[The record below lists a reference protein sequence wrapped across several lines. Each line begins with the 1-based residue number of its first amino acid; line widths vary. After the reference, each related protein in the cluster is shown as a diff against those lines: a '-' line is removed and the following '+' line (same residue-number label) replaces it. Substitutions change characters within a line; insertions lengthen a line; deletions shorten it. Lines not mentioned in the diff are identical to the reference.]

1 MTLLVTG
8 GAGRLARALAARGGD
23 GVTALPRAALD
34 IGDAATV
41 ARVLAELKPSAVI
54 NAAAVSSVDAADA
67 ARAHAVNAVA
77 PGVLAAACAA
87 AGAPL
92 IHLSTDYVFGAATDR
107 PWREDDPV
115 SPINAYGRMKAEGE
129 VRALAAGGRVCVAR
143 VAWLFGD
150 GEDFIARMLAVGR
163 AKGEVT
169 VAADQI
175 GSPTPIGILAARLLT
190 LAGWMA
196 EGVATPEILHMAGSP
211 PVSRADWVAA
221 GFAAAAAWGETVPRL
236 VRARLADFPDDAPRP
251 AYSALDTTRATAL
264 FGSPIDWRTGFATP

>member
-1 MTLLVTG
+1 MSGPILATG
-8 GAGRLARALAARGGD
+8 GRGRLATALAARGGEQ
-23 GVTALPRAALD
+23 VVALPRTALD
-34 IGDAATV
+34 IGDAEAV
-41 ARVLAELKPSAVI
+41 AAALADLRPSAVI

-87 AGAPL
+87 AGVPL

-129 VRALAAGGRVCVAR
+129 TRALAAGGRVCVAR

-150 GEDFIARMLAVGR
+150 GQDFIARMLAVGR
-163 AKGEVT
+163 ARGEVK

-175 GSPTPIGILAARLLT
+175 GSPTPIGVLAERLLA
-190 LAGWMA
+190 LAVRMA
-196 EGVATPEILHMAGSP
+196 GGDATPDILHLAGSP

-221 GFAAAAAWGETVPRL
+221 GFAAAAARGEAVPRL
-236 VRARLADFPDDAPRP
+236 VRARLADFPEDAPRP
-251 AYSALDTTRATAL
+251 AYSALDTARASAL
-264 FGSPIDWRTGFATP
+264 FGSPIDWRDGLA